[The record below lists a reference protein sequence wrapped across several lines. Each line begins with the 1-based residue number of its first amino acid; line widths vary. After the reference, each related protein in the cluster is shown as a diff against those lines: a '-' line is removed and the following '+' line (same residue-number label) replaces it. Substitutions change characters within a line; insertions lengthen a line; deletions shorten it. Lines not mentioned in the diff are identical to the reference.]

1 MDEAEAMNEQ
11 EFIEHYPATVDIP
24 VQWGEQD
31 GFGHINNAVFI
42 RWLEASRIQL
52 MSKLGVELTT
62 HGVGPILAAVSCN
75 FRLQVK
81 FPDTVISGAR
91 ITRMGRSSMG
101 IEHAVWSKTQGA
113 VAADGDSTVVLFDY
127 DQQQSSPLSES
138 LRALIA
144 EWHPALKA

>member
-1 MDEAEAMNEQ
+1 MDETDPMNEK

-31 GFGHINNAVFI
+31 GFGHVNNAVFI

-62 HGVGPILAAVSCN
+62 QGVGPILAAVSCN
-75 FRLQVK
+75 FRLQIK
-81 FPDTVISGAR
+81 FPDTVISAAR
-91 ITRMGRSSMG
+91 ITRMGRSSMA
-101 IEHAVWSKTQGA
+101 IEHAVWSKAQAA

-127 DQQQSSPLSES
+127 HQQQSSPLSEE
-138 LRALIA
+138 LRELITVL
-144 EWHPALKA
+144 HPAIKA